1 MRIGRSRARA
11 LLADLAVLTG
21 FAAPVL
27 VRARGLSLLL
37 AAATRTD
44 IRLSRTATGYR
55 LAAAT
60 PAGRDAQAAAL
71 PVLNAAD
78 RYGHSSRTGLWCEI
92 DA

>member
-1 MRIGRSRARA
+1 MRSGHRRTAA
-11 LLADLAVLTG
+11 LLADLAILTG
-21 FAAPVL
+21 LAAPGL

-37 AAATRTD
+37 TAATRAD
-44 IRLSRTATGYR
+44 VRLSRTATGYR
-55 LAAAT
+55 LAVAT
-60 PAGRDAQAAAL
+60 PADRGAQAAAL

>member
-1 MRIGRSRARA
+1 MRVRSSRTRA

-21 FAAPVL
+21 FAAPGL

-37 AAATRTD
+37 AAATRSD
-44 IRLSRTATGYR
+44 VRLSRTATGYR
-55 LAAAT
+55 LAAAA
-60 PAGRDAQAAAL
+60 PADRAAQAAAL